1 MPSQQ
6 PNNSEIHSHLLQKM
20 SVFFGH
26 FGCFFQPN
34 TKRTFIDAGAHYKMC
49 NPLQIYNSYMI
60 RAKLNSK
67 KGEHKMKKD
76 GPLIWSNDL
85 SQIMTTL
92 QTRRLI
98 REMNRKSPHF
108 HRKPQSESESLS
120 QQINQTNI
128 WSTIRGGSL
137 NEKVFGHQETLY
149 LLAMDW
155 WLFVTI
161 VLKSSPAS
169 QFSF

>member
-1 MPSQQ
+1 
-6 PNNSEIHSHLLQKM
+6 
-20 SVFFGH
+20 
-26 FGCFFQPN
+26 
-34 TKRTFIDAGAHYKMC
+34 MC
-49 NPLQIYNSYMI
+49 NLLQIYNSYMI
-60 RAKLNSK
+60 RANYQLNSK

-149 LLAMDW
+149 LLAMVARYTF
-155 WLFVTI
+155 FV
-161 VLKSSPAS
+161 KSQHKNSCGLCFWTSDPLIERF
-169 QFSF
+169 Q